1 MRKSSG
7 APRVSNGAPQHGAA
21 VRMACGDCW
30 LAACYVKERAGEA
43 IAREFDISMS
53 DECVLVE
60 CTSAQC
66 DQGGQLHKECYDR
79 LERDLIARVTSAAS
93 RTAELMSKGDW
104 NNIIW
109 STGSQGKYKALK
121 KQCGC
126 ACGHGTFIPQLT
138 ANGQVRLRGGSAGSA
153 GGEPV
158 DTAEERRRL
167 IEAKLARQRE
177 LHKARARDEKDQGVA
192 VGGAGTGATGA
203 GDAGGDDQ
211 GVAELEAEVEAGIR
225 GEVATA
231 IAGSQVAAAASGGG
245 GRAPTTK
252 RDKRKAAKKRRE
264 ESDIMMKQVQET
276 IVQGEERRV
285 GRGMDGRKDG
295 GAREGGGEGEGRS
308 GVVWTARQHSATPLH
323 RATTHHPVPP
333 SEQRPR
339 ERRQGIR

>member
-7 APRVSNGAPQHGAA
+7 APRVSNGAPQHSAA
-21 VRMACGDCW
+21 VRMACGDCC

-43 IAREFDISMS
+43 IAREFHISMS

-93 RTAELMSKGDW
+93 RTTELMSKGDW
-104 NNIIW
+104 NKIIW
-109 STGSQGKYKALK
+109 STGSQGKYKVLK

-177 LHKARARDEKDQGVA
+177 LHEARASAPSRRRA
-192 VGGAGTGATGA
+192 RT
-203 GDAGGDDQ
+203 
-211 GVAELEAEVEAGIR
+211 
-225 GEVATA
+225 
-231 IAGSQVAAAASGGG
+231 SGGG
-245 GRAPTTK
+245 GPRSPARPSRRRGSPSAAGRCERGCWGEGARSARAQ
-252 RDKRKAAKKRRE
+252 RARKAVCAYE
-264 ESDIMMKQVQET
+264 PS
-276 IVQGEERRV
+276 
-285 GRGMDGRKDG
+285 
-295 GAREGGGEGEGRS
+295 
-308 GVVWTARQHSATPLH
+308 
-323 RATTHHPVPP
+323 PP
-333 SEQRPR
+333 ASHTCCLADLACLPP
-339 ERRQGIR
+339 

>member
-21 VRMACGDCW
+21 VRMACGDCC

-177 LHKARARDEKDQGVA
+177 LHKARARDEKEQRA
-192 VGGAGTGATGA
+192 RERA
-203 GDAGGDDQ
+203 
-211 GVAELEAEVEAGIR
+211 I
-225 GEVATA
+225 ATA
-231 IAGSQVAAAASGGG
+231 RKNERRGRPAEPDPTQSQAGQSERGRPLRAKLLG
-245 GRAPTTK
+245 GR
-252 RDKRKAAKKRRE
+252 
-264 ESDIMMKQVQET
+264 
-276 IVQGEERRV
+276 GEER
-285 GRGMDGRKDG
+285 
-295 GAREGGGEGEGRS
+295 ASTASEEGG
-308 GVVWTARQHSATPLH
+308 VCL
-323 RATTHHPVPP
+323 RAVA
-333 SEQRPR
+333 PR
-339 ERRQGIR
+339 LAYMLPG